1 MKKALGYLV
10 IILVPLVLILTSV
23 RLLLTDQYV
32 TIEYHLP
39 GFPDDQYGLTQE
51 QRLEYAPLAM
61 DYLLNDEGISFLGD
75 QRFPDG
81 TPLYNER
88 ELSHMADVKA
98 LTQVI
103 LKVWLLATALLVA
116 IAAAAWRFKWWD
128 EFRVWLGRGG
138 KVTVILILVL
148 LVFIAVSFDALFV
161 EFHHIFFQG
170 DSWLFLYT
178 DTLIRLFPMRFWQDV
193 FIALALFS
201 LLGGAA
207 LWRFAPPRPAK
218 KRVQQRKKK

>member
-1 MKKALGYLV
+1 MRRLIGYLV
-10 IILVPLVLILTSV
+10 ILLVPLVLILTSV
-23 RLLLTDQYV
+23 RLLLTEQYV
-32 TIEYHLP
+32 YVEYHLP
-39 GFPDDQYGLTQE
+39 GFPDDPYGLTQE

-61 DYLLNDEGISFLGD
+61 EYLLNDEGISFLSD

-98 LTQVI
+98 LTQVV
-103 LKVWLLATALLVA
+103 LKVWLLAAALLVA
-116 IAAAAWRFKWWD
+116 IAAAAWRFKWWN
-128 EFRVWLGRGG
+128 EFRTWAGRGG

-148 LVFIAVSFDALFV
+148 LVFIAISFDRLFV

-170 DSWLFLYT
+170 DSWLFLYS

-201 LLGGAA
+201 LLGGAG
-207 LWRFAPPRPAK
+207 LWRFAPPAK
-218 KRVQQRKKK
+218 KRGKKKK